1 MIIFNE
7 RSYKEKEK
15 NKQTNDVEL
24 RIGSSRNRFKPTTE
38 RHCAIP
44 KVTGE
49 GGSEAGRSVPCPN
62 DNAKSLRSRT
72 LA

>member
-15 NKQTNDVEL
+15 KKQTNDVEL
-24 RIGSSRNRFKPTTE
+24 RIGSSRNRSKPTTE

-44 KVTGE
+44 K
-49 GGSEAGRSVPCPN
+49 SERAARQEDRFLP
-62 DNAKSLRSRT
+62 K
-72 LA
+72 